1 MIDKFLIKFFSKIDN
16 AFAYIGNLFA
26 PRCRC
31 KKKK

>member
-1 MIDKFLIKFFSKIDN
+1 MIDKFLLKFFDRIDN